1 MSRGGGYLKFLAR
14 TEAIKCAKN
23 LRKKSK
29 SGFVVFKENGDFVLM
44 SETEYFKEYRQYS
57 DIICYLSSNN

>member
-1 MSRGGGYLKFLAR
+1 MSRGGDYLKFLAR
-14 TEAIKCAKN
+14 TEAIEYAKN

-29 SGFVVFKENGDFVLM
+29 SGVVVFKENDDFVLM
-44 SETEYFKEYRQYS
+44 SEAEYFKEYRQYS